1 MFNENDER
9 QIEELLSVVPPELRE
24 TLRQKLEEMRRR
36 QRGDL
41 MLAERLNDWLQ
52 ATTWRASRE
61 FLETYQP
68 ELLTDDA
75 ERVLQ
80 RMADE
85 NRGRDELP
93 QHLEIL
99 QRARRDGIAAAYAR
113 IEASQELGESLLS
126 TLLEGLPAEERERRL
141 EQLLSQAP
149 SELRGQVR
157 RRLEE
162 ARQQRRDDSMLTERL
177 NAWIETRTWR
187 ASQEFLETYQIELL
201 TDDAER
207 VLQRI
212 ADENRG
218 RSELRQ
224 HVEILRRARRDGIA
238 AAYAQINA
246 ADGAARALAGALAGA
261 LTAALIEALP
271 AEMISE
277 ENERQ
282 LEELI
287 AEAPSE
293 LREPLQRKL
302 EEVRQRRR
310 NPTLADRVRAWVR
323 TPDWSASRTYLE
335 QHQDELLTDAAEQVL
350 RELAQQRSRERQW
363 SQHLEI
369 LQRAR
374 RDGISAAYA
383 HIQAGQ
389 EVGGMLLGA
398 LLAALPAEMI
408 DEDDERQLEQLLRD
422 APPELRE
429 PLRRKLEE
437 VRQRR
442 RNS

>member
-1 MFNENDER
+1 VFNENDER
-9 QIEELLSVVPPELRE
+9 QVEELLSVVPPELRE
-24 TLRQKLEEMRRR
+24 TLRQKLEEMQRR
-36 QRGDL
+36 QRGDV

-52 ATTWRASRE
+52 APNWRASRE
-61 FLETYQP
+61 FLELHQA

-93 QHLEIL
+93 QHLEVL
-99 QRARRDGIAAAYAR
+99 QRARRDGIVAAYAR

-126 TLLEGLPAEERERRL
+126 TLLEGLPAAERERRL

-149 SELRGQVR
+149 LELRGQVR
-157 RRLEE
+157 RKLEE
-162 ARQQRRDDSMLTERL
+162 ARQQRRDEAMLVERL
-177 NAWIETRTWR
+177 NAWIETPTWR
-187 ASQEFLETYQIELL
+187 ASREFLETYQIELL

-207 VLQRI
+207 VLQRM

-218 RSELRQ
+218 QIKFRQ
-224 HVEILRRARRDGIA
+224 HVEILQRARRDGIA
-238 AAYAQINA
+238 AAYAQINT
-246 ADGAARALAGALAGA
+246 ADGAAGALAGALAVA

-271 AEMISE
+271 PEMISE

-282 LEELI
+282 LEQLLND
-287 AEAPSE
+287 APPE

-310 NPTLADRVRAWVR
+310 NPTLADRVKAWVR
-323 TPDWSASRTYLE
+323 TPNWSASRAYLE
-335 QHQDELLTDAAEQVL
+335 EHQGELLTDAAEQVL
-350 RELAQQRSRERQW
+350 RDLAQRRSRERQW

-374 RDGISAAYA
+374 RDGIAAAYA

-389 EVGGMLLGA
+389 EIGGMLLGA
-398 LLAALPAEMI
+398 LLAALPPELI
-408 DEDDERQLEQLLRD
+408 DEDDERRLEQLLND

-429 PLRRKLEE
+429 PLQRKLEE
-437 VRQRR
+437 VRRR
-442 RNS
+442 RRGS